1 LKILFVCSGFT
12 VKMSGGDYHMIKVAH
27 DWSKTNSVYFLIPKL
42 GHNFI
47 GELLAGKALVYETP
61 LDSEPIGTFKG
72 IVLYFLRTVKA
83 SLFDLDNKP
92 DIIIASSHYP
102 FDVIPG
108 ILHNFTHSRSKFI
121 VYFHGLSIPEG
132 NLIKTTFSKVY
143 NLVGLSLAFRR
154 ADLFFVINSQSRN
167 FLLEHGITDDR
178 IVITNNGVDSIAV
191 FRDNVQPVFDGC
203 FVGRLVKNKGVYD
216 LISIWKKVCD
226 AKPNAKLAILGDGP
240 EKELLN
246 KRISEMGLEKNI
258 VLFGFVFGPEKD
270 RIIMSSMIF
279 VFPSHLE
286 SWGISIAEA
295 MACGLPV
302 VAYDLRVFKEVFE
315 DNLFVVPLKDVNA
328 MAEQVIFLLNNS
340 DISKKIGE
348 KNKQFVKR
356 YNWSVISEKEL
367 SVMINLLYRNR

>member
-1 LKILFVCSGFT
+1 
-12 VKMSGGDYHMIKVAH
+12 MSGGDYHMIKVAH
-27 DWSKTNSVYFLIPKL
+27 DWSKMNSVNFLIPKL
-42 GHNFI
+42 GYTFI
-47 GELLAGKALVYETP
+47 GELLTGKALVYETP
-61 LDSEPIGTFKG
+61 LDSEPIGMFKG
-72 IVLYFLRTVKA
+72 ILLYFLRTVKA
-83 SLFDLDNKP
+83 SLFDLHNKP

-102 FDVIPG
+102 FDVIPA
-108 ILHNFTHSRSKFI
+108 IFHNFKYSRSKFI

-132 NLIKTTFSKVY
+132 NLVKTTFSKVY

-167 FLLEHGITDDR
+167 FLLKNGVTDDR
-178 IVITNNGVDSIAV
+178 IIITNNGVDTIVVSP
-191 FRDNVQPVFDGC
+191 DNIQPVFDGC
-203 FVGRLVKNKGVYD
+203 YVGRLVKNKGVYD

-240 EKELLN
+240 EKEMLN

-258 VLFGFVFGPEKD
+258 TLFGFVFGPEKD
-270 RIIMSSMIF
+270 RIIMGSRIF

-286 SWGISIAEA
+286 SWGISVAEA

-302 VAYDLRVFKEVFE
+302 VTYDLSAFKEVFE
-315 DNLFVVPLKDVNA
+315 DNLFVVPLNDVQA

-340 DISKKIGE
+340 DVSRKIGE

-356 YNWSVISEKEL
+356 YNWSIISEREL
-367 SVMINLLYRNR
+367 SVIINLLYRNR